1 MGIQAWFIVIGVAVM
16 TLIVWD
22 GRRRK
27 DKQRA
32 LATCDAPH
40 QAQVVSAST
49 ASPVAV
55 KEEPRRATHLAA
67 VAVPGVERRETLP
80 TERAHQ
86 GSRIGLA
93 TNISG
98 KVIAD
103 EPVHIKGRIEG
114 SVIAPNHAV
123 SVTATGYVATYIEG
137 SYVDID
143 GHVSGGLR
151 ANAKVTLLS
160 GAHVEGTVDTPRM
173 ECMAGAWL
181 RVEVARKEV
190 RPSIALVS

>member
-1 MGIQAWFIVIGVAVM
+1 MGIQAWFIVIGVGVM

-32 LATCDAPH
+32 LATSDATH
-40 QAQVVSAST
+40 QAQVVSAPID
-49 ASPVAV
+49 SPVAI
-55 KEEPRRATHLAA
+55 KEKPRATTHLAA
-67 VAVPGVERRETLP
+67 VAVPVVERTSKRP
-80 TERAHQ
+80 SERAHE

-93 TNISG
+93 TKISG

-114 SVIAPNHAV
+114 SVIAPNHTV
-123 SVTATGYVATYIEG
+123 SVTITGHVATYIEG

-151 ANAKVTLLS
+151 ANIKVTLLP
-160 GAHVEGTVDTPRM
+160 GAHVQGTVDTPRL

-181 RVEVARKEV
+181 QADVTRKAV
-190 RPSIALVS
+190 RPSIAMVS